1 METTG
6 ILSGVPIFKPAPRP
20 PTAPEGADNIPQDVS
35 AAAEVAV
42 PIAQTRVVDASA
54 SSSSAQS
61 DLSGERRREEQTRKL
76 EEAVDGANKF
86 FQSLRRTLQFNLNN
100 DYGRLIA
107 QIKDSETGDLVRQI
121 PSEEMLE
128 LARRLDELSGLL
140 FKEKV

>member
-20 PTAPEGADNIPQDVS
+20 STAPEGADSLPQDVS
-35 AAAEVAV
+35 AATEVAV
-42 PIAQTRVVDASA
+42 PTQTRVVDASA

-76 EEAVDGANKF
+76 EEAVEGANKF